1 MARSRREELLYGE
14 RQGMAEIGAD
24 SREQAPVDPGAE
36 GGTQASIDSEV
47 VLDTYGGQETTIR
60 EVVQAS
66 KTSRDQE
73 DPPPNTTQTPDVVV
87 KRPPIPEG
95 VKIVEPDDVP
105 ITVTPPTP
113 TNPPEPKPEFLTEE
127 VRTFKPIYNSL
138 TAQVVEVINR
148 TTVKLDTDFNQKAQQ
163 VGVVEGDYKGSDPR
177 ARLTFNVKYP
187 NFRVKDYKTNIF
199 GSEDKKSL
207 ITNLQIDT
215 TTVPDYPHSFVLKL
229 DEPLD
234 TNLTKGSSIF
244 VADEVIPSVSEE
256 VILVPPAEE
265 DNYTV
270 LRTPNIDS
278 LDSPVRDRGTKFVT
292 QDTLKT
298 TDPNIKKEFEDTL
311 VSASLSSVDLN
322 IDYSFYT
329 NFVNFSSAEQRLRN
343 FKTKMTN
350 IDAYTAQSSSF
361 VAVSASGDEVRKW
374 DTKIREVKQN
384 FTPYEKYLY
393 TNSTSFVSGSV
404 IAETVRFDAAWPK
417 SGGSGTYG
425 DPYINY
431 PVTSSQATAWFD
443 GQITSASAYDKA
455 NRNSIKNLLPQF
467 VREDSANDDFIKF
480 SGMIGEFYDNI
491 WTYITNMDKIHDR
504 SEGIVDRN
512 QGFSDE
518 LVFDIAKGLGLD
530 IKSNKD
536 LIPLERWH
544 LGQYLSGS
552 TYVQYSSKPEKEIQ
566 QEIQKRIINNLPFFL
581 KTKGT
586 PRALQSLIN
595 CYGIPST
602 ILRVREFGGP
612 DVPGRTNQFLIQRKF
627 DRALIFSGS
636 QYVTT
641 KWPKITTRPNTVQL
655 RFAGA
660 NSGSGI
666 HNRYL
671 LEAQES
677 SSNTFKWG
685 ILLRDNGSTDARGAV
700 DFVLSGS
707 NGFLSASVTDFP
719 IYDGDFNSIMLTRKS
734 SSGAEL
740 TTDRSNQSITY
751 TLFAKRYD
759 AGRSKIFLQSSASM
773 TITGSTYNTSFHSG
787 SNKLY
792 IGGLA
797 NASGKSTYTKF
808 TGSMMEFRM
817 WKTALS
823 QSKFD
828 NHVAAPNAF
837 NGNHASASF
846 TDLITRFSFN
856 DNKDLSSDKNIPDVS
871 GDTSYTET
879 GSAVGFVNN
888 SFRSLEEEHKLLVP
902 NLGPNRIMS
911 TKIRIEDSKLLNNL
925 NVKKKVE
932 QSSFDLAPV
941 DSNKVGVYFAPSDV
955 INEDIIRSVAD
966 LNFDKYIGDP
976 RDQFKYRYRG
986 LKKVAE
992 SYWQKY
998 TSPNNFWDYMRLI
1011 KYYDNSIFD
1020 LARKFMPAR
1029 ANSTFGIVI
1038 EPNIFERSKEVLYT
1052 SMSFDNM
1059 SFRGNIDLTQYAV
1072 ENLFSASAEYKTF
1085 NGTIGYDSNHSQS
1098 FDSDIFQKP
1107 SLYKLESIDN
1117 LGNYGGTYLTAS
1129 VTRGGPNYIFGEGV
1143 QPFVSES
1150 RLSEHN
1156 QDLLKFYT
1164 SSLSVSIANGFGA
1177 TFKLDGK
1184 YQYSS
1189 SFTGSRHDAK
1199 YDQYSNL
1206 ANLFYE
1212 GCLQTIDTTPD
1223 GFSPVETT
1231 DTKQTRLVVQEPGKS
1246 RLKTER

>member
-1 MARSRREELLYGE
+1 MARSRREEFLYGE
-14 RQGMAEIGAD
+14 RQGMAEVGVGP
-24 SREQAPVDPGAE
+24 SEPESTPTDPGLGQSAE
-36 GGTQASIDSEV
+36 SEV
-47 VLDTYGGQETTIR
+47 AMDTYGSQENTAR
-60 EVVQAS
+60 EVIRAAQ
-66 KTSRDQE
+66 TDE
-73 DPPPNTTQTPDVVV
+73 DPEPGAPSLEKLTPP
-87 KRPPIPEG
+87 PPLPKET
-95 VKIVEPDDVP
+95 KLAEPDIV
-105 ITVTPPTP
+105 PPTVRP
-113 TNPPEPKPEFLTEE
+113 APPQNPPPPTPEFLTEE
-127 VRTFKPIYNSL
+127 VRTFKPIYRSFR
-138 TAQVVEVINR
+138 AQVVEVINR
-148 TTVKLDTDFNQKAQQ
+148 NTVKLDTDFNQKAQEN
-163 VGVVEGDYKGSDPR
+163 GVVEGDYQGTDPR
-177 ARLTFNVKYP
+177 ARLTYNVTYP
-187 NFRVKDYKTNIF
+187 NFRIDELKTSLHF
-199 GSEDKKSL
+199 DEDKTAL
-207 ITNLQIDT
+207 VTNMQLDDT
-215 TTVPDYPHSFVLKL
+215 TVTEYPHSFVMKL

-234 TNLTKGSSIF
+234 STIVKGNELL
-244 VADEVIPSVSEE
+244 VADEIIPPVTEE
-256 VILVPPAEE
+256 IILVPPAEE
-265 DNYTV
+265 ENYTV
-270 LRTPNIDS
+270 LRTPNTDS
-278 LDSPVRDRGTKFVT
+278 LDSPVRDRTTKFVT

-298 TDPNIKKEFEDTL
+298 TDPTIKKDFEDTL
-311 VSASLSSVDLN
+311 VSASLASVDLN
-322 IDYSFYT
+322 IDYSVYP
-329 NFVNFSSAEQRLRN
+329 NFVNFSSAKQRLIN
-343 FKTKMTN
+343 FKTKVSN
-350 IDAYTAQSSSF
+350 IDAYMAESSSM
-361 VAVSASGDEVRKW
+361 AATSASTTDIRKW
-374 DTKIREVKQN
+374 DRKIREVKQN
-384 FTPYEKYLY
+384 FTPYEKYLWE
-393 TNSTSFVSGSV
+393 NSTSFVSGSV
-404 IAETVRFDAAWPK
+404 LADTVRYNAAWPK
-417 SGGSGTYG
+417 SGGSGTYA

-431 PVTSSQATAWFD
+431 PATASQAIAWYD
-443 GQITSASAYDKA
+443 GQIASASAYDIS
-455 NRNSIKNLLPQF
+455 NRNSVKNLLPQF
-467 VREDSANDDFIKF
+467 VREDSGNDDFIKF
-480 SGMIGEFYDNI
+480 AGMIGEFYDNI
-491 WTYITNMDKIHDR
+491 WTYINNMDKIHDR

-512 QGFSDE
+512 EGFADD
-518 LVFDIAKGLGLD
+518 LVFDVAKGLGLD

-536 LIPLERWH
+536 LISLERWH

-552 TYVQYSSKPEKEIQ
+552 TYVQYSSKPEKKIQ
-566 QEIQKRIINNLPFFL
+566 QEIQKRLVNNLPFFL

-612 DVPGRTNQFLIQRKF
+612 DVKGKTGQFLIQRKF
-627 DRALIFSGS
+627 DKALIFSGS
-636 QYVTT
+636 QYVKT
-641 KWPKITTRPNTVQL
+641 KWPKLTTRPNTVEL

-660 NSGSGI
+660 NSGSGL

-685 ILLRDNGSTDARGAV
+685 ILLRDNGSTDSRGSV

-719 IYDGDFNSIMLTRKS
+719 IYDTQFSSVMLTRKS

-740 TTDRSNQSITY
+740 TTDRSNQSINY

-759 AGRSKIFLQSSASM
+759 AGRSKIIIESSASM

-797 NASGKSTYTKF
+797 NASGKSGYTKF

-823 QSKFD
+823 ESKFD
-828 NHVAAPNAF
+828 NHVATPNAY
-837 NGNHASASF
+837 NGNHASASY

-871 GDTSYTET
+871 GDVSYTQT

-888 SFRSLEEEHKLLVP
+888 SFGNIEEEHKLLVP
-902 NLGPNRIMS
+902 NLGPNRLMS
-911 TKIRIEDSKLLNNL
+911 SKIRIEDSKLLNNL
-925 NVKKKVE
+925 NPKKKVE

-976 RDQFKYRYRG
+976 RDQFKQRYRG

-1059 SFRGNIDLTQYAV
+1059 SFRGEIDLTQYAV
-1072 ENLFSASAEYKTF
+1072 ENLFSASAEYKTYR
-1085 NGTIGYDSNHSQS
+1085 GVIGYDTNHSQS

-1117 LGNYGGTYLTAS
+1117 LGNYGATYNTAS